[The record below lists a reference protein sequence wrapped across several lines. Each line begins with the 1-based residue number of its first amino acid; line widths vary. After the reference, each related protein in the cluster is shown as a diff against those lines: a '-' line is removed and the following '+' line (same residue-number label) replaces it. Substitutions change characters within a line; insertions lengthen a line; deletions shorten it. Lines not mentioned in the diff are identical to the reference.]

1 MINSINS
8 YSNYNYYTNTLNSNK
23 KNSKTNDSVDNNNN
37 KEINNNIN
45 LNNNNNNNNI
55 SNNTSLKQ
63 INSNLVSDKSKAIN
77 KILGYG
83 VDEDGFFTSDFN
95 EAAGIPKDYK
105 IYAKGIESFV
115 NSFLKKQ
122 PFYSQIDIAKTIGNA
137 YNSFSFLVNDRELG
151 QNFKEQDLKNLSNND
166 GINYW
171 KKFQDNT
178 ATFWEL
184 ADIKLADLGSDKY
197 QIKDGEISKGGAL
210 IAFFANHPIVEGT
223 TTLLGKMAGLD
234 KNISNSEIKDFIS
247 FMNSNH
253 LTYSVR
259 MKSSNQ
265 QNDWDNPIGDSLSI
279 WDYMN
284 RAKNL
289 GDDKLIKTIEKLGK
303 EYNELINS
311 NMSLNEFKTKYL
323 DFKERHDKFVE
334 QLTKEEKAKGIDYS
348 IDIASGQSI
357 SNNKNKKIQDDN
369 TQKSFKP
376 IQAESKNKETY
387 KDDNI
392 RNELI
397 KKLLENKF
405 DLAKELEILFNVKI
419 DNDNTNNNS
428 NSNDNSNDNNSNSNH
443 LSKLSS
449 KTKTKHRSVNIKV

>member
-37 KEINNNIN
+37 KEINNNTN
-45 LNNNNNNNNI
+45 LNNNNI

-63 INSNLVSDKSKAIN
+63 TQEINSNLVSDKSKAVD

-105 IYAKGIESFV
+105 IYAKGMENFA
-115 NSFLKKQ
+115 NSFLKRQ

-137 YNSFSFLVNDRELG
+137 YNSFSSLVNDKELG

-184 ADIKLADLGSDKY
+184 ADMKLADLGSDKY
-197 QIKDGEISKGGAL
+197 QIKDGEISKGSAL

-234 KNISNSEIKDFIS
+234 KNISNSEIKDFVS

-289 GDDKLIKTIEKLGK
+289 GDDRLIKTIEKLGK
-303 EYNELINS
+303 EYNEMINS

-334 QLTKEEKAKGIDYS
+334 QLTAEEKAKGIIYHTFPN
-348 IDIASGQSI
+348 GQSI
-357 SNNKNKKIQDDN
+357 SNNKNKKTQDDN
-369 TQKSFKP
+369 TQKPFKP

-428 NSNDNSNDNNSNSNH
+428 NSNTNH